1 MVGRAGLLK
10 KVLLC
15 LFQDQLRF
23 EFQIISRNEFVFDSI
38 YISLKAVIVARL
50 AVAVGVDDFGC
61 AVFFG
66 DSGEA
71 AFLLADAGRGI
82 MQEHNVFGEAGRLCL
97 FKRDA
102 QAL

>member
-1 MVGRAGLLK
+1 M
-10 KVLLC
+10 
-15 LFQDQLRF
+15 
-23 EFQIISRNEFVFDSI
+23 
-38 YISLKAVIVARL
+38 
-50 AVAVGVDDFGC
+50 AVGVDDFGC

-97 FKRDA
+97 FKGDA
-102 QAL
+102 LYKNG